1 VTWNSNYELNWGP
14 DGYDSAVVTQ
24 WLPDWWTKMVLNQS
38 TGKISGSGVA
48 TETSI
53 DGVIPSEIDMGWTTV
68 KETEPSKWI
77 GADLWEG
84 WNTDSKDFHSAL
96 IVGEK
101 EMNPTRAA
109 IIAKVRAAA
118 LAKLQAQQSEKMQG
132 TMGVMSHNNPND
144 SF

>member
-1 VTWNSNYELNWGP
+1 
-14 DGYDSAVVTQ
+14 
-24 WLPDWWTKMVLNQS
+24 MVLDQS
-38 TGKISGSGVA
+38 TGKISGESSS

-68 KETEPSKWI
+68 KSTDASKWI
-77 GADLWEG
+77 GPDLWEG

-96 IVGEK
+96 IVGDK

-118 LAKLQAQQSEKMQG
+118 LEKLKAQQNAAETQ
-132 TMGVMSHNNPND
+132 TVMTHNNPKD
-144 SF
+144 KF